1 MAKEGNY
8 SRSWCRRGGHLEEN
22 IANSAQF
29 LQLLTSWAEADSLP
43 NISVSSCLFAGEKN
57 HCRTSGEKF
66 TSVFFFPSYLYIT
79 NLLILTF
86 FSLYILVSRQPSF
99 IVDLQG

>member
-43 NISVSSCLFAGEKN
+43 NISVSSCLFAGEK
-57 HCRTSGEKF
+57 K
-66 TSVFFFPSYLYIT
+66 
-79 NLLILTF
+79 
-86 FSLYILVSRQPSF
+86 SLQDFWGKVY
-99 IVDLQG
+99 